1 MRSRAAPTFSRAP
14 STGSTPIMTS
24 APGEV
29 LRPITL
35 NGEGLQWGTEYVDK
49 IERVLYEA
57 FFLNVLNLPEFD
69 GWSS

>member
-1 MRSRAAPTFSRAP
+1 
-14 STGSTPIMTS
+14 MTS